1 MYFRDRIV
9 AGRMLGAELA
19 GRGLADPVVLGL
31 PRGGVPVAAEVARAL
46 GAPLD
51 VLVVRKVGAPFQP
64 ELAVG
69 AVAEGVTALSEEL
82 IAQLG
87 IRRVDVEAIAEAER
101 GEVARRTERFRRA
114 APRLD
119 LRGKTAVIVDDGIAT
134 GATAR
139 AAAEVARK
147 LGAAKVV
154 VAAPVSSLEARRSL
168 RGLADEVVALDY
180 PEPFMAVGCWYDDFR
195 QTTDEE
201 VVQLLAAAR
210 EDRREPAGAGTP

>member
-1 MYFRDRIV
+1 MYFRDRIE
-9 AGRMLGAELA
+9 AGRLLGAELT
-19 GRGLADPVVLGL
+19 GRGFVDPVVLGL

-69 AVAEGVTALSEEL
+69 AVAEGVTALSEDL
-82 IAQLG
+82 IVQLG
-87 IRRVDVEAIAEAER
+87 IRRAEVEAVADAER
-101 GEVARRTERFRRA
+101 GEVARRTAKFRRA

-119 LRGKTAVIVDDGIAT
+119 LRGRTAVIVDDGIAT

-147 LGAAKVV
+147 LGAARVV
-154 VAAPVSSLEARRSL
+154 VAAPVSSLEARRVL
-168 RGLADEVVALDY
+168 RGVADEVVALDY
-180 PEPFMAVGCWYDDFR
+180 PDPFMAVGCWYDDFR

-201 VVQLLAAAR
+201 VVQLLVAAR
-210 EDRREPAGAGTP
+210 EDRREPAEAGSP